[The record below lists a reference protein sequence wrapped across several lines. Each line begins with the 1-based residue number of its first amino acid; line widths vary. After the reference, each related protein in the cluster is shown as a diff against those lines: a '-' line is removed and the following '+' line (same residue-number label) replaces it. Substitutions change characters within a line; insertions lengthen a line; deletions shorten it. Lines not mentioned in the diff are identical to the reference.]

1 MTVVEFKDL
10 KFRNLPGNDKIVRA
24 DFLTTY
30 YFDIPKSELDRI
42 GEFEV
47 KKGTIHF
54 DAGEKTVWNK
64 FNLILDKGFD
74 NLIHRMRHKPAKY
87 IHKNSGIPLIG
98 TNEFGI
104 VDRGSNILEVK
115 PLTGCNLSCIFC
127 SVSEGINDK
136 RDIVV
141 EVDYLIEEFRKIAK
155 IKDHPIEANI
165 GPQGEPLLY
174 PRLVELVK
182 GLKDTPNVEVV
193 SMNSNGLTLN
203 PVLIDNLAKAG
214 LDRIN
219 MSIHADDAELAKE
232 LMNGPY
238 NLSRVKKNI
247 RRCEGKIDVLL
258 APVMI
263 PGYNFSEMDGLIKLA
278 KTINNK
284 RFPTIGLQSYLV
296 YKGGRDIAE
305 EMPWEKFYEILKE
318 KEKEHDMKLVMS
330 MDTFEIKKDNT
341 LPKPFKKKQVV
352 RAKIMEVGRRVNE
365 RIAVAEDRC
374 ITVYNCSKDNGFV
387 DVRILRNKHNIYSA
401 ILA

>member
-1 MTVVEFKDL
+1 MTVVEFQDL
-10 KFRNLPGNDKIVRA
+10 KFRNLPGNDTIVRA

-30 YFDIPKSELDRI
+30 YFDIRKKDLDKI
-42 GEFEV
+42 GSYRVE
-47 KKGTIHF
+47 KGKLFF
-54 DAGEKTVWNK
+54 DASKKKVWNK
-64 FNLILDKGFD
+64 FNLILDRGFD

-104 VDRGSNILEVK
+104 VDRGSNILEIK

-155 IKDHPIEANI
+155 IKKHPIEANI

-182 GLKDTPNVEVV
+182 GLKNTPNVEVV

-203 PVLIDNLAKAG
+203 PTLIDDLSKAG

-219 MSIHADDAELAKE
+219 LSIHADDAELAKE

-238 NLSRVKKNI
+238 NLARVKKNI
-247 RRCEGKIDVLL
+247 KRCEGKIDVLL

-263 PGYNFSEMDGLIKLA
+263 PGRNFTEMDGLINLA
-278 KTINNK
+278 KTINNE

-296 YKGGRDIAE
+296 YKGGRDIAK
-305 EMPWEKFYEILKE
+305 EMPWDDFYEILKE
-318 KEKEHDMKLVMS
+318 KEKEHDMSLVMS
-330 MDTFEIKKDNT
+330 MDTFEIKKDET
-341 LPKPFKKKQVV
+341 LPKPFRKKQVV
-352 RAKIMEVGRRVNE
+352 KAEIKEVGRRINE
-365 RIAVAEDRC
+365 RIAVAKDRC
-374 ITVYNCSKDNGFV
+374 ITVYNCNKDSGFV
-387 DVRILRNKHNIYSA
+387 DVRILRDKHNIYSA
-401 ILA
+401 ILS